1 MAKSEYVVT
10 LTIDTTADSPQQAAQ
25 DFAKY
30 LVNSGGYTVTVAE
43 FDLRTGRQTDVTQVE
58 IR

>member
-25 DFAKY
+25 DFAEY

-43 FDLRTGRQTDVTQVE
+43 FDLQTGRQTEVAQVE